1 MFGLRQKILLLF
13 GALLI
18 ILAGLGAQS
27 LLHISRLGGMIDIIL
42 RENYQS
48 VLASQQMKEAAER
61 IDSGLL
67 FVLLGET
74 GQGSA
79 LIARNARAFET
90 ALDRELGNV
99 TLPGEGPKALAL
111 RDLYA
116 RYKASLPLVTDAAR
130 STAERRSAYF
140 TVLYPVFDANKKT
153 ADEILRMNQL
163 NMVEANDRARRRAAL
178 AKRQMIILLGIE
190 ALVTL
195 LFVPIAGRWILKPIQ
210 TLTRSAD
217 EIRRGNLDLVVE
229 SKSHD
234 EIGRL
239 SESFN
244 AMAASLRELRRTGQ
258 ARLARIQRATQEA
271 FNSLPEA
278 EAVID
283 LEGAVEVSTESARS
297 IFGLRPGASVFS
309 LPDAFIADL
318 FRLAVK
324 GSRFVS
330 LPGEQPYIQ
339 RFAGGEERY
348 YRPEAGPILDDL
360 RQPTGV
366 IFDFRDVT
374 QLRQQD
380 EIKRGVIRTVSH
392 QLKTPLTSVRMA
404 IHLLL
409 EEKVGPLTEK
419 QAELLV
425 AARDDSDRLS
435 AILSN
440 LLDLSRI
447 EAGRAALDLRP
458 TSPSLMVQE
467 ATEAVRRTAQDQG
480 LTFDVDVPSDL
491 PEVWAD
497 TSRIGHVFGN
507 LLSNALRYTPRGGR
521 VAVSARAEDAFV
533 AFSVADTGPGI
544 PPEYLDRVFDLFF
557 RVPEQGKETGAGL
570 GLAIVKEIVEAHG
583 GAVGV
588 DSPEGGGAVF
598 TFRLRRADFEAGSKE
613 RS

>member
-1 MFGLRQKILLLF
+1 MFGLRQKILLIF
-13 GALLI
+13 GGLLV
-18 ILAGLGAQS
+18 ILVVFGTQS

-48 VLASQQMKEAAER
+48 VLACQQMKEAAER

-67 FVLLGET
+67 FVLLGENE
-74 GQGSA
+74 QGSS
-79 LIARNARAFET
+79 LIARNSRAFEA
-90 ALDRELGNV
+90 ALSRELGNV
-99 TLPGEGPKALAL
+99 TLPGEGAKARTLSG
-111 RDLYA
+111 LYA
-116 RYKASLPLVTDAAR
+116 RFKQSLALVTDTAR
-130 STAERRSAYF
+130 PMTDRRAAYF
-140 TVLYPVFDANKKT
+140 TLLFPVFGEIKKT
-153 ADEILRMNQL
+153 ADEILQMNQL
-163 NMVEANDRARRRAAL
+163 SMVEANERARRRAAL
-178 AKRQMIILLGIE
+178 AKRQMIILFAAE
-190 ALVTL
+190 ALLVL
-195 LFVPIAGRWILKPIQ
+195 LLVPVAGRWILRPIQ
-210 TLTRSAD
+210 TLTRSAE
-217 EIRRGNLDLVVE
+217 EIRRGNLDFVVE
-229 SKSHD
+229 SRSRD

-244 AMAASLRELRRTGQ
+244 AMAAGLRELRRTGQ

-271 FNSLPEA
+271 FNGLPEA
-278 EAVID
+278 EAVVD
-283 LEGAVEVSTESARS
+283 LEGTVEVSTESARS
-297 IFGLRPGASVFS
+297 IFGLRPGVSIFG

-318 FRLAVK
+318 FRLAIK

-330 LPGEQPYIQ
+330 LPGEQTPAQ
-339 RFAGGEERY
+339 RFVGGEERY
-348 YRPEAGPILDDL
+348 FRPEAGPILDDL
-360 RQPTGV
+360 RRPTGV
-366 IFDFRDVT
+366 ILHFRDVT

-392 QLKTPLTSVRMA
+392 QLRTPLTSVRMA

-480 LTFDVDVPSDL
+480 LTFDLDVPADL

-497 TSRIGHVFGN
+497 TSRMGHVFGN
-507 LLSNALRYTPRGGR
+507 LLSNALKYTPPGGR
-521 VAVSARAEDAFV
+521 ITISARAEDKLV

-544 PPEYLDRVFDLFF
+544 PREYLARVFELFF

-570 GLAIVKEIVEAHG
+570 GLAIVKEIIEAHG
-583 GAVGV
+583 GTVGV
-588 DSPEGGGAVF
+588 ESPEGGGAVF
-598 TFRLRRADFEAGSKE
+598 TFRLRRADIGTLPEEEA
-613 RS
+613 